1 MAVLAMVSQPRLHPR
16 SERGQAVAVPLLQRV
31 TCECMAGAAALISQ
45 HRDLVHRVWILRPTR
60 WNGVG
65 DS

>member
-1 MAVLAMVSQPRLHPR
+1 
-16 SERGQAVAVPLLQRV
+16 
-31 TCECMAGAAALISQ
+31 MAGAAALISQ
-45 HRDLVHRVWILRPTR
+45 HRDLVHRVWILRLTR